1 MVCKAFSVLIFSVFV
16 LLVVVLLVSG
26 CAAEKTTSKD
36 LVRFALFNIWEM
48 SIKKLTD
55 VDASGIGQNDQLRA
69 AAEILRK
76 INPDVLVLNEIDHD
90 IGALHYGKDL

>member
-1 MVCKAFSVLIFSVFV
+1 MACKAFSVLISSVFV

-26 CAAEKTTSKD
+26 CAAEKITSKD

-48 SIKKLTD
+48 SIKKLTY
-55 VDASGIGQNDQLRA
+55 VDASGIGQNDQQRA

-90 IGALHYGKDL
+90 IGALHYGKNL